1 MTLLNG
7 LLLGL
12 VVLGMGLAVVQFQ
25 RARRAEYAL
34 ISKSSTRDLQAQLAL
49 LEQQA
54 TNTNMALAALAET
67 MPDPI
72 LFVDAQHCITLH
84 NTAAKNLLGD
94 ECAPG
99 RTLMEAAR
107 SYELDALAND
117 IYGIDGIVDREEI
130 QCELTLHSRLFRSY
144 TSHLNSGALLVL
156 RDVSELQRL
165 GRARRDFVANI
176 SHELRTPLTAIRL
189 LADTLRQTNPVTQQQ
204 DKLLASI
211 VDQTDALTQL
221 AQEMYDLS
229 LIESGQLP
237 MRMVVASVQDNAAS
251 VLARLKPQ
259 AERAGLHLVNEI
271 DLETRALFD
280 ENQIQRVLSNLVHN
294 AIKFT
299 GSGSV
304 TVFISTQHSNA
315 DDVAIG
321 VRDTGVG
328 IPSEELPRIFER
340 FYKVDRARGQAGTGL
355 GLAIAKH
362 IVEAHGGKIWAE
374 SVLGKGTTFYFTVL
388 REA

>member
-1 MTLLNG
+1 MTFLNG
-7 LLLGL
+7 LLIIIAVLGL
-12 VVLGMGLAVVQFQ
+12 GLAIAQLQ
-25 RARRAEYAL
+25 RARRAERAL
-34 ISKSSTRDLQAQLAL
+34 ISKGSTRDLQSQLAL
-49 LEQQA
+49 LEHQA
-54 TNTNMALAALAET
+54 ATTNTALAALAET

-72 LFVDAQHCITLH
+72 FFVDGQHRITFY
-84 NTAAKNLLGD
+84 NSAAKKLLGD
-94 ECAPG
+94 DCVPG

-107 SYELDALAND
+107 SHELDALATEVRVGED
-117 IYGIDGIVDREEI
+117 ERREF
-130 QCELTLHSRLFRSY
+130 TLHSRLFRSY
-144 TSHLNSGALLVL
+144 VGQLSNGALLVL

-189 LADTLRQTNPVTQQQ
+189 LADTLRQASPVTPQQ
-204 DKLLASI
+204 DKLLVNI
-211 VDQTDALTQL
+211 GDQTVALTQL

-237 MRMVVASVQDNAAS
+237 MRMVVASVQDSAAS

-259 AERAGLHLVNEI
+259 AERAGLQLVNEI
-271 DLETRALFD
+271 DLEARALFD
-280 ENQIQRVLSNLVHN
+280 ENQIQRVLSSLVHN

-299 GSGSV
+299 ASGSI
-304 TVFISTQHSNA
+304 TVFISSQYSSS
-315 DDVAIG
+315 DYIAIG

-328 IPSEELPRIFER
+328 IPNEELPRIFER

-362 IVEAHGGKIWAE
+362 TVEAHGGKIWVE
-374 SVLGKGTTFYFTVL
+374 SALGKGTTFYFTVPS
-388 REA
+388 EG